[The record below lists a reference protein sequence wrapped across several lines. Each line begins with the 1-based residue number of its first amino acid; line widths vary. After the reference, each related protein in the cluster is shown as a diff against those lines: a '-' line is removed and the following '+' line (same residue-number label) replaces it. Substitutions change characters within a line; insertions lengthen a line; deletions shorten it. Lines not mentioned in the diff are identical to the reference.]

1 LEVYRGRRGAVLE
14 RMAAAGLDL
23 LAVYADREHFA
34 NLMYLTG
41 FDPRFEEALLLL
53 DRSDR
58 ARLLVGNE
66 CMGYLPDPDLG
77 IPAELFQDFSLPG
90 QPRGSSRPLR
100 KVLEDFGVGPGCRI
114 GCTGWKTFEHALVEG
129 GRHAMEVPAYLVDL
143 LRDMTGA
150 RERVENAGGI
160 FMDPQDGLR
169 RRNEPPQIA
178 LYEYAAA
185 RTSESVLALLRGL
198 REHVEERELER
209 FLDAEGLPL
218 TCHRMISFGDKVR
231 RGLSSATNRAAR
243 LGDPYTV
250 AFGVLGALTCRAGCV
265 ARGPQDLPASGRE
278 FYDALARN
286 YFDVLAAWYGSIR
299 VGATGGEVFAAVEA
313 LRDPRLF
320 DFAVNPGHY
329 LHLEEWLH
337 SPFSPGSRVELR
349 SGMMLQADIIP
360 VSRGPF
366 YYVNAEDGVV
376 LADVALRDAMAQR
389 HPHCWRRIEQRRAF
403 MRDGL
408 GIALD
413 ASVLPLSNIP
423 AWLPPYALDL
433 QRVLVLA
440 GCRR

>member
-1 LEVYRGRRGAVLE
+1 
-14 RMAAAGLDL
+14 MD
-23 LAVYADREHFA
+23 
-34 NLMYLTG
+34 
-41 FDPRFEEALLLL
+41 
-53 DRSDR
+53 
-58 ARLLVGNE
+58 
-66 CMGYLPDPDLG
+66 
-77 IPAELFQDFSLPG
+77 
-90 QPRGSSRPLR
+90 
-100 KVLEDFGVGPGCRI
+100 
-114 GCTGWKTFEHALVEG
+114 
-129 GRHAMEVPAYLVDL
+129 VPAYLVDL
-143 LRDMTGA
+143 LRDMTGK
-150 RERVENAGGI
+150 RERVVNAGGI

-169 RRNEPPQIA
+169 LRNEPPQIA

-185 RTSESVLALLRGL
+185 RTSEGVLALLGGL
-198 REHVEERELER
+198 REGVEERDLER
-209 FLDAEGLPL
+209 LLDAEGLPL

-231 RGLSSATNRAAR
+231 RGLSSASERAAS

-250 AFGVLGALTCRAGCV
+250 AFGVMGALTCRAGCV
-265 ARGPQDLPASGRE
+265 ARGPRDLPDSGRD

-286 YFDVLAAWYGSIR
+286 YFDVIAAWYGR
-299 VGATGGEVFAAVEA
+299 LCVGGRAGEVFAAVEA
-313 LRDPRLF
+313 VRDPRLF

-376 LADVALRDAMAQR
+376 LAHASLRAAMAQR
-389 HPHCWRRIEQRRAF
+389 YPQCWQRIEQRRAF

-413 ASVLPLSNIP
+413 ESVLPLSNIP

-433 QRVLVLA
+433 ERVLVN
-440 GCRR
+440 G